1 MNEHPLATAIAAA
14 VANRDSVQLAAAVT
28 GTVRLRALLPG
39 GPIEEHGRDAV
50 VARIG
55 GWLADMDTVEV
66 VESAGEAVAGRLL
79 IHYRLDLAQRG
90 TRWACT
96 QTSICKIDRW
106 PAGHHRSALLRLP
119 PDPGVI
125 GMRNPALDKWGDY
138 DRDDPYPLFAQ
149 VQADG
154 PVHQVTLAD
163 GHRAWL
169 VVGHEEAKA
178 ALSHAG
184 LSKDMHAALA
194 RDGAVVAEGLPG
206 PAFAR
211 HMLSADPPDHTRLR
225 RLASAA
231 FSRPRIAALKPRVH
245 AIAGRLLDDLEARGD
260 TVVDLVN
267 GFAFPLPFTVISE
280 LLGVPEPDRDHLGSW
295 FTTLLAPSSAPEP
308 PADAV
313 AASADIV
320 RYLTGL
326 LARKRAAPGEDLVTD
341 LVRAADQDGAL
352 SEQEMLS
359 TIFQLV
365 VAGHDTTTSLIGNG
379 TVALLLH
386 PEQRDAL
393 VADPALVPHA
403 IEEILR
409 WDAPVPHSTFRYTT
423 QDVALG
429 GTVIPA
435 FAQVIISL
443 AAANRDP
450 ARYDNPETLDIARAD
465 TSHLAFGHGIHH
477 CLGARLARLEGV
489 IALTTLHGRFPT
501 MRLAVPRPALRWGH
515 GDGLVL
521 RGLTEL
527 PVILGPQRGPLPR
540 RARQKP
546 DKCPVGPGRRA

>member
-1 MNEHPLATAIAAA
+1 MKEHPQATAIAAA
-14 VANRDSVQLAAAVT
+14 VAGRDSGQLAAAVT
-28 GTVRLRALLPG
+28 DTVRLRALLPG

-50 VARIG
+50 VARFG
-55 GWLADMDTVEV
+55 GWFAGMDTVDL
-66 VESAGEAVAGRLL
+66 VESAGQAIADRLL
-79 IHYRLDLAQRG
+79 IHYQLDLTQRG

-96 QTSICKIDRW
+96 QTCVCKTDGGRLATID
-106 PAGHHRSALLRLP
+106 LLCSGFREIV
-119 PDPGVI
+119 G
-125 GMRNPALDKWGDY
+125 GSEMHNPALDAWGDY
-138 DRDDPYPLFAQ
+138 DLDDPYPLFAQ
-149 VQADG
+149 IQADG
-154 PVHQVTLAD
+154 PVHEVTLAD

-169 VVGHEEAKA
+169 IVRHEEAKA
-178 ALSHAG
+178 ALNHAG

-211 HMLSADPPDHTRLR
+211 HMLSVDPPDHTRLR
-225 RLASAA
+225 RLTSAA
-231 FSRPRIAALKPRVH
+231 FSRPRIAALRPRVQ
-245 AIAGRLLDDLEARGD
+245 AIVDGLLDDLEARGEV
-260 TVVDLVN
+260 VVDLVK

-308 PADAV
+308 PAEAV
-313 AASADIV
+313 AASANIV
-320 RYLTGL
+320 RYLTEL

-341 LVRAADQDGAL
+341 LVRAADQDGTL

-386 PEQRDAL
+386 PGQRDAI
-393 VADPALVPHA
+393 VDDPALVPRA

-409 WDAPVPHSTFRYTT
+409 WDAPVPHSTFRYAT

-450 ARYDNPETLDIARAD
+450 ARHANPETFDIARAD

-477 CLGARLARLEGV
+477 CLGNQLARMEAR
-489 IALTTLHGRFPT
+489 IAFDGFLRRYPDYQVHSFHYAPVF
-501 MRLAVPRPALRWGH
+501 LA
-515 GDGLVL
+515 
-521 RGLTEL
+521 RGLDSL
-527 PVILGPQRGPLPR
+527 VIT
-540 RARQKP
+540 A
-546 DKCPVGPGRRA
+546 A

>member
-1 MNEHPLATAIAAA
+1 MNSHPLATAIAAA
-14 VANRDSVQLAAAVT
+14 VADRDCVRLAAAVT
-28 GTVRLRALLPG
+28 DTVRLRALLPG

-50 VARIG
+50 VARFG
-55 GWLADMDTVEV
+55 SWFADLDAVDL
-66 VESAGEAVAGRLL
+66 VESAGEAIADRLL

-96 QTSICKIDRW
+96 QTSVCKVNDGRLATID
-106 PAGHHRSALLRLP
+106 LLCSGFREIL
-119 PDPGVI
+119 G
-125 GMRNPALDKWGDY
+125 GSEMRNPALDAWGDY
-138 DRDDPYPLFAQ
+138 DLDDPYPLFAQ

-154 PVHQVTLAD
+154 PVHEVTLAD

-169 VVGHEEAKA
+169 IVRHEEAKA
-178 ALSHAG
+178 ALNHAG

-211 HMLSADPPDHTRLR
+211 HMLSVDPPDHTRLR
-225 RLASAA
+225 RLTSAA
-231 FSRPRIAALKPRVH
+231 FSRPRIAALRPRIQ
-245 AIAGRLLDDLEARGD
+245 AIVDRLLDDLEARGD
-260 TVVDLVN
+260 TVVDLVQ

-280 LLGVPEPDRDHLGSW
+280 LLGVPEADRDQLGSW
-295 FTTLLAPSSAPEP
+295 FITLLAPSSAPEP
-308 PADAV
+308 PAAAV
-313 AASADIV
+313 AASANIV
-320 RYLTGL
+320 RYLTEL

-341 LVRAADQDGAL
+341 LVRAADQGGAL

-393 VADPALVPHA
+393 VDDPALMPRA

-450 ARYDNPETLDIARAD
+450 GRYANPENFDTARAD

-477 CLGARLARLEGV
+477 CLGARLARLEGL
-489 IALTTLHGRFPT
+489 IALTALHGRFPA
-501 MRLAVPRPALRWGH
+501 MRLAVPRSVLRWGH

-521 RGLTEL
+521 RGLSEL
-527 PVILGPQRGPLPR
+527 PVVLGP
-540 RARQKP
+540 
-546 DKCPVGPGRRA
+546 

>member
-1 MNEHPLATAIAAA
+1 M
-14 VANRDSVQLAAAVT
+14 RD
-28 GTVRLRALLPG
+28 
-39 GPIEEHGRDAV
+39 
-50 VARIG
+50 
-55 GWLADMDTVEV
+55 
-66 VESAGEAVAGRLL
+66 
-79 IHYRLDLAQRG
+79 
-90 TRWACT
+90 
-96 QTSICKIDRW
+96 
-106 PAGHHRSALLRLP
+106 
-119 PDPGVI
+119 
-125 GMRNPALDKWGDY
+125 PALDAWGNY

-154 PVHQVTLAD
+154 PVHEVTLAD

-169 VVGHEEAKA
+169 IVGHEEAKT
-178 ALSHAG
+178 ALNHAS

-211 HMLSADPPDHTRLR
+211 HMLSVDPPDHTRLR

-231 FSRPRIAALKPRVH
+231 FSRRRIEALRPRVR
-245 AIAGRLLDDLEARGD
+245 AIAGRLLDNLEARGD
-260 TVVDLVN
+260 TVVDLVK

-280 LLGVPEPDRDHLGSW
+280 LLGVPEPDQRQLGTW

-308 PADAV
+308 PAEAV
-313 AASADIV
+313 AASANIV
-320 RYLTGL
+320 RYLTEL
-326 LARKRAAPGEDLVTD
+326 LARKRAAQGEDLVTD
-341 LVRAADQDGAL
+341 LVRAADHDGAL

-386 PEQRDAL
+386 PQQRDAL
-393 VADPALVPHA
+393 VADPSLVPHA

-409 WDAPVPHSTFRYTT
+409 WDAPVPHSTFRYAT
-423 QDVALG
+423 QDVAFG

-443 AAANRDP
+443 GAANRDP
-450 ARYDNPETLDIARAD
+450 ARYKNPEALDIARED

-477 CLGARLARLEGV
+477 CLGARLARLEGT
-489 IALTTLHGRFPT
+489 IAFTTLHGRFPG
-501 MRLAVPRPALRWGH
+501 MRLAVPRSALRWGH

-521 RGLTEL
+521 RGLSEL
-527 PVILGPQRGPLPR
+527 PVILHP
-540 RARQKP
+540 
-546 DKCPVGPGRRA
+546 

>member
-1 MNEHPLATAIAAA
+1 M
-14 VANRDSVQLAAAVT
+14 
-28 GTVRLRALLPG
+28 G
-39 GPIEEHGRDAV
+39 
-50 VARIG
+50 
-55 GWLADMDTVEV
+55 
-66 VESAGEAVAGRLL
+66 
-79 IHYRLDLAQRG
+79 
-90 TRWACT
+90 
-96 QTSICKIDRW
+96 
-106 PAGHHRSALLRLP
+106 
-119 PDPGVI
+119 
-125 GMRNPALDKWGDY
+125 NPALKAWGDY
-138 DRDDPYPLFAQ
+138 DLDDPYPLFAQ
-149 VQADG
+149 VQAAG
-154 PVHQVTLAD
+154 PVHEVTLAD
-163 GHRAWL
+163 GHPAWL
-169 VVGHEEAKA
+169 IVGHGEAKA
-178 ALSHAG
+178 ALTHPA

-211 HMLSADPPDHTRLR
+211 HMLSVDPPDHTRLR

-231 FSRPRIAALKPRVH
+231 FSRPRITALRPRIQ
-245 AIAGRLLDDLEARGD
+245 AIVDALLDNLDAAGD
-260 TVVDLVN
+260 DGAVDLVK

-280 LLGVPEPDRDHLGSW
+280 LLGVPESDRDQLGSW
-295 FTTLLAPSSAPEP
+295 FITLLTPSSAPEP
-308 PADAV
+308 PAEAV
-313 AASADIV
+313 AASANIV
-320 RYLTGL
+320 QYLTEL

-386 PEQRDAL
+386 PQQRDAL

-403 IEEILR
+403 IEEFMR

-423 QDVALG
+423 QDVTLG
-429 GTVIPA
+429 GTLIPA
-435 FAQVIISL
+435 FSQVIISL

-450 ARYDNPETLDIARAD
+450 ARYGNPEAFDITRTD

-489 IALTTLHGRFPT
+489 IALTALHCRFPA
-501 MRLAVPRPALRWGH
+501 MQLAVPRSALRWGH

-527 PVILGPQRGPLPR
+527 PVILRP
-540 RARQKP
+540 
-546 DKCPVGPGRRA
+546 

>member
-1 MNEHPLATAIAAA
+1 
-14 VANRDSVQLAAAVT
+14 
-28 GTVRLRALLPG
+28 
-39 GPIEEHGRDAV
+39 
-50 VARIG
+50 
-55 GWLADMDTVEV
+55 
-66 VESAGEAVAGRLL
+66 
-79 IHYRLDLAQRG
+79 
-90 TRWACT
+90 
-96 QTSICKIDRW
+96 
-106 PAGHHRSALLRLP
+106 
-119 PDPGVI
+119 
-125 GMRNPALDKWGDY
+125 MRNPALDAWGDY
-138 DRDDPYPLFAQ
+138 DRDDPYPLFTQ

-154 PVHQVTLAD
+154 PVHEVTLAD

-178 ALSHAG
+178 ALNHAS

-194 RDGAVVAEGLPG
+194 RDGTVVAEGLPG

-211 HMLSADPPDHTRLR
+211 HMLSVDPPDHTRLR
-225 RLASAA
+225 KLASPALG
-231 FSRPRIAALKPRVH
+231 RPRIAALRPRIQ
-245 AIAGRLLDDLEARGD
+245 AIADGLLDDLQARGED
-260 TVVDLVN
+260 AAVDLVK

-280 LLGVPEPDRDHLGSW
+280 LLGVPEPDRDQLGSW

-308 PADAV
+308 PAEAV
-313 AASADIV
+313 AASANIV
-320 RYLTGL
+320 QYLTDL
-326 LARKRAAPGEDLVTD
+326 LARKRAAPGQDLVTD

-393 VADPALVPHA
+393 AADPAQAPHA

-409 WDAPVPHSTFRYTT
+409 WDAPVPHSTFRYTS
-423 QDVALG
+423 QDITLG
-429 GTVIPA
+429 RTAIPA

-450 ARYDNPETLDIARAD
+450 ARHANPETLDIARAD

-477 CLGARLARLEGV
+477 CPGARLARLEGL
-489 IALTTLHGRFPT
+489 IALTTLHGRFPA
-501 MRLAVPRPALRWGH
+501 MRLAVPRSALRWDH

-521 RGLTEL
+521 RGLSQL
-527 PVILGPQRGPLPR
+527 PVILHPPGESLPR
-540 RARQKP
+540 P
-546 DKCPVGPGRRA
+546 

>member
-1 MNEHPLATAIAAA
+1 
-14 VANRDSVQLAAAVT
+14 V
-28 GTVRLRALLPG
+28 
-39 GPIEEHGRDAV
+39 IE
-50 VARIG
+50 
-55 GWLADMDTVEV
+55 
-66 VESAGEAVAGRLL
+66 
-79 IHYRLDLAQRG
+79 
-90 TRWACT
+90 
-96 QTSICKIDRW
+96 
-106 PAGHHRSALLRLP
+106 
-119 PDPGVI
+119 
-125 GMRNPALDKWGDY
+125 MRNPALDAWGDY

-149 VQADG
+149 VQADD
-154 PVHQVTLAD
+154 PVHEVTLAD

-169 VVGHEEAKA
+169 IVRHEQAKA
-178 ALSHAG
+178 ALNHAG

-211 HMLSADPPDHTRLR
+211 HMLSVDPPDHTRLR
-225 RLASAA
+225 RLTSAA
-231 FSRPRIAALKPRVH
+231 FSRPRIAALRPRVQ
-245 AIAGRLLDDLEARGD
+245 AIVDGLLDDLEASGD
-260 TVVDLVN
+260 TVVDLVK

-280 LLGVPEPDRDHLGSW
+280 LLGVPESDRDQLGAW

-308 PADAV
+308 PAEAV
-313 AASADIV
+313 AASANIV
-320 RYLTGL
+320 RYLTEL

-341 LVRAADQDGAL
+341 LVRAADQGGAL

-365 VAGHDTTTSLIGNG
+365 VAGHDTTTSLVGNG

-386 PEQRDAL
+386 PDQRDAL
-393 VADPALVPHA
+393 VADPGLMPHA

-423 QDVALG
+423 QDVAFG
-429 GTVIPA
+429 ETVIPA

-450 ARYDNPETLDIARAD
+450 DRYDHPEILDIARTD

-501 MRLAVPRPALRWGH
+501 MRLAVPRSALRWGH

-521 RGLTEL
+521 RGLSEL
-527 PVILGPQRGPLPR
+527 PVILRP
-540 RARQKP
+540 
-546 DKCPVGPGRRA
+546 